1 MRIIREF
8 FAHPI
13 IQTALV
19 TGASTIALA
28 WFSKRIFA
36 EPLRNWE
43 LGLPVFLFTL
53 WQGFAAMKN
62 ERPWFRRPWIGM
74 TIIATVTVL
83 VILLNL

>member
-1 MRIIREF
+1 MRTIRDF

-19 TGASTIALA
+19 AGASTILLA
-28 WFSKRIFA
+28 WCSKRVFA
-36 EPLRNWE
+36 EPLSNLE
-43 LGLPVFLFTL
+43 LSLPALIFTL

-62 ERPWFRRPWIGM
+62 ARPWFRRPWIGM